1 VFESRS
7 EIMVFT
13 RRSILACSVILLG
26 MSQTALGQERAC
38 IAARVVGD
46 AAIQRGTASQPVRP
60 AMSLHQGDQ
69 LVTGA
74 GGRVEMRCPDGS
86 MLVIGE
92 RSNVRLSIFITDT
105 RRHNAVVE
113 VLEGIVRAL
122 LPTGHTWERF
132 DIVTRT
138 AVASVRS
145 TEWIVDV
152 KPDTTGVF
160 VRTGG
165 VLVSSR
171 ANQAQVFLQ
180 PGYGVDVGAQA
191 VPLEVRLWGQ
201 ARVNDALARTSLP

>member
-1 VFESRS
+1 M
-7 EIMVFT
+7 IFT
-13 RRSILACSVILLG
+13 RRAVLACSAILLAT
-26 MSQTALGQERAC
+26 SQAALGQDRGC

-46 AAIQRGTASQPVRP
+46 ATIQRGTATQPVRP
-60 AMSLHQGDQ
+60 AMPLHQGDR

-86 MLVIGE
+86 SLVIGE
-92 RSNVRLSIFITDT
+92 RTSVQLSVFITDD
-105 RRHNAVVE
+105 RRHNAVIE

-122 LPTGHTWERF
+122 LPNGHAWERF

-145 TEWIVDV
+145 TEWIVDA
-152 KPDTTGVF
+152 KPGTTGVF
-160 VRTGG
+160 VASGG

-180 PGYGVDVGAQA
+180 PGYGVDVGTQPA
-191 VPLEVRLWGQ
+191 PLEARLWGQ
-201 ARVNDALARTSLP
+201 ARIDDALARTRLLP

>member
-1 VFESRS
+1 
-7 EIMVFT
+7 MVFT
-13 RRSILACSVILLG
+13 RRAVLACSAIVMS

-46 AAIQRGTASQPVRP
+46 ATIQRGTASQPVRP

-69 LVTGA
+69 LLTGA
-74 GGRVEMRCPDGS
+74 GSRVEMRCPDGS
-86 MLVIGE
+86 SLVIGE
-92 RSNVRLSIFITDT
+92 RSNIRLSIFITDS
-105 RRHNAVVE
+105 RRHNAVIE

-122 LPTGHTWERF
+122 LPSGHAWERF

-152 KPDTTGVF
+152 KPDATGVF
-160 VRTGG
+160 VRSGG

-171 ANQAQVFLQ
+171 VNQAQVFLQ
-180 PGYGVDVGAQA
+180 PGYGVDVGTQPA
-191 VPLEVRLWGQ
+191 PLEARPWGQ
-201 ARVNDALARTSLP
+201 ARIDDALARTNLP

>member
-1 VFESRS
+1 
-7 EIMVFT
+7 MNLT
-13 RRSILACSVILLG
+13 RRAALAWSAILLG
-26 MSQTALGQERAC
+26 SPQAALGQERDC

-46 AAIQRGTASQPVRP
+46 ATIQRGTATQPVRP
-60 AMSLHQGDQ
+60 AMPLRQGDR

-86 MLVIGE
+86 SLVVGE
-92 RSNVRLSIFITDT
+92 RSSVHLSIFITDD

-122 LPTGHTWERF
+122 LPGGHAWERF

-145 TEWIVDV
+145 TVWIVDV
-152 KPDTTGVF
+152 KPDSTGVF
-160 VRTGG
+160 VESGG

-171 ANQAQVFLQ
+171 VNQAQVFLQ
-180 PGYGVDVGAQA
+180 PGYGVDVGTQA
-191 VPLEVRLWGQ
+191 APLEARLWGQ
-201 ARVNDALARTSLP
+201 ARINDALARTRLP